1 MAREPQINEDPT
13 LSLRT
18 VLLSVVGL
26 WLAYF
31 LLTSMR
37 GMILSYEL
45 QQAFGLDLQSEML
58 WRRVIV
64 CLGGA
69 AVTLVLWLMLRL
81 FDMKPMWIKVLAAL
95 ILALPAAALFAQ
107 VNETM
112 FAPVQAQ
119 INAKLEAEGYGQW
132 GRQDTGSVLDDV
144 ATRSDPREDEGETS
158 SNRAQQ
164 TPAENSMAAQMESFR
179 WLGLLDMAVSRYFL
193 FLAWAA
199 LYHAMF
205 TGSLARAAERRG
217 ERFRTAAKAAE
228 LRSLRY
234 QVNPHFLF
242 NSLNSLSA
250 LVMTG
255 KPDRAE
261 AMIQA
266 LSNFYRHSLANEPT
280 AFVALEDE
288 FSLQQHYLEI
298 ESVRFPERLVP
309 VFELPPELAAARI
322 PGMILQPLVENSVK
336 YGVAGTTL
344 PVTVTVSARED
355 YGRLA
360 ITVCD
365 DGPGANGL
373 GEPGFGIGLTNVRDR
388 LEALYGKDA
397 NITSGPTHIG
407 YCTEIR
413 LPLRT
418 HG

>member
-1 MAREPQINEDPT
+1 MAREPLINEDPT
-13 LSLRT
+13 LPLRT
-18 VLLSVVGL
+18 VLISVVGL

-31 LLTSMR
+31 LLTSLR
-37 GMILSYEL
+37 GMILSFEM
-45 QQAFGLDLQSEML
+45 QQAFGIDLQAEML
-58 WRRVIV
+58 WRRVVV
-64 CLGGA
+64 CCGGV
-69 AVTLVLWLMLRL
+69 AVTLVLWLLLRL
-81 FDMKPMWIKVLAAL
+81 FDLRPLWVKVVAAL

-107 VNETM
+107 VNEAM
-112 FAPVQAQ
+112 FAPVQQQ
-119 INAKLEAEGYGQW
+119 ITAKLEAAGYGPW
-132 GRQDTGSVLDDV
+132 GRDDAGSVLDDV
-144 ATRSDPREDEGETS
+144 GTRSEPRDGQDANPPEPDDIS
-158 SNRAQQ
+158 I
-164 TPAENSMAAQMESFR
+164 AERMESFR

-199 LYHAMF
+199 LYLAMF
-205 TGSLARAAERRG
+205 TGSLARVAERRG
-217 ERFRTAAKAAE
+217 ERFRSAAKAAE

-266 LSNFYRHSLANEPT
+266 LSNFYRHSLADEPS

-288 FSLQQHYLEI
+288 FSLQEHYLEI

-309 VFELPPELAAARI
+309 RFELPPELAGARV

-336 YGVAGTTL
+336 YGVAGTSR
-344 PVTVTVSARED
+344 PVTVTVAARVD
-355 YGRLA
+355 FGRLA

-365 DGPGANGL
+365 DGPGAKGL
-373 GEPGFGIGLTNVRDR
+373 GEPGFGIGLTNIRDR
-388 LEALYGKDA
+388 LEALYGADA
-397 NITSGPTHIG
+397 SLTSGPTGDG